1 MFITGFD
8 RDSSNLS
15 VKTATASAIFLDG
28 TMKNIQVN
36 VTDTDKN
43 INKATGHN
51 ASHFIP
57 WATSGYNQSGSAWDN
72 AGKYGVDGIYD
83 LNQWYTYTEDN
94 GTYTLKPAS
103 V

>member
-28 TMKNIQVN
+28 TMKNVQVN

-43 INKATGHN
+43 IDKATGHN

-57 WATSGYNQSGSAWDN
+57 WATSGLTRRSRLGQCWPVRRRTAC
-72 AGKYGVDGIYD
+72 
-83 LNQWYTYTEDN
+83 TT
-94 GTYTLKPAS
+94 
-103 V
+103 